1 MKKQVAAVVSFSALL
16 TLSAFAPKVFWQENK
31 NVNRLP
37 ASVEEAKIED
47 KKKDVNLVKEEIK
60 IKSEEATVQCLK
72 DKQPTA
78 LEAEIKK
85 LMADKEAI
93 MKEIADLKKEVPSA
107 DKKDK
112 KEAPRFTEKE
122 EIVSLVSQMTSMM
135 ITQQQQQQM
144 LMEQMFSMMTQM
156 QSQMPQNQQQN
167 FMSPYS
173 FNGSYPQATVG
184 YPQAYPAFENS
195 GVGIGIGYGLGTSYS
210 YSQAQAYQNPYAI
223 QADQSQMRAP
233 SAQYE
238 PAFLPRQM
246 SVQPQLQSQYVQ
258 GGNFGFDFS
267 KSAIPQDM
275 ERVMF

>member
-1 MKKQVAAVVSFSALL
+1 MKKQVAVVVSFSALL
-16 TLSAFAPKVFWQENK
+16 TLSAFAPKVLWQEHK
-31 NVNRLP
+31 NVNRFP
-37 ASVEEAKIED
+37 ASKEDPKIEEKKQDAD
-47 KKKDVNLVKEEIK
+47 KIKEEIK

-78 LEAEIKK
+78 LELEIKK

-93 MKEIADLKKEVPSA
+93 MKEIADLKKEVPTA

-122 EIVSLVSQMTSMM
+122 DFVSLVSQMTSMM

-144 LMEQMFSMMTQM
+144 LMEQMFSMMSQM

-173 FNGSYPQATVG
+173 FNGSYPQAMQG
-184 YPQAYPAFENS
+184 YPQAYPAFENY
-195 GVGIGIGYGLGTSYS
+195 GVGIGIGFKTDHGYP
-210 YSQAQAYQNPYAI
+210 QAQAYQNPYAI
-223 QADQSQMRAP
+223 QPDQSQMRAP

-246 SVQPQLQSQYVQ
+246 SVQPQLQSQFAHE
-258 GGNFGFDFS
+258 GNYGFDFS
-267 KSAIPQDM
+267 KAANPQDM